1 MKRIALIITIL
12 FVVALNGYFYFEKSL
27 FSEKVNLWDRVP
39 SNTILVYE
47 SKDLVERWNHFLET
61 PIWKSLAEAEDFSR
75 IKSNL
80 ELLDSI
86 GGSQGHIDRLIKSS
100 STLISMQVIGK
111 NKFDFTYFIDLSA
124 VESQKIATGIL
135 EAFKDGGS
143 FDKRIYQGYEL
154 QEISSKGRT
163 FTYLI
168 DKNVFIGSFT
178 PFLVEDVVRLM
189 DGGVSQKFIDV
200 NNDVF
205 QMPKLTEDD
214 GNLYINIS
222 NFSQFIGAFQK
233 SDLRKDSRKV
243 SNFGKSIFLDLSINE
258 DKILFN
264 GFTTTEKSDF
274 LNTFKNQDPSSSNL
288 KYFIPNLTATLYRYS
303 FSNALAW
310 QKEVKEYWK
319 HYSKEYLT
327 ERNHFEDTNEF
338 KFNDLFAWLGNE
350 VALATVE
357 TFGAAKEAKLVYVS
371 AKDINQALNQ
381 LNTFS
386 ESLAK
391 VEGDSVYVEKFSNL
405 DIRELKIE
413 DFPKYAF
420 GPLFSGFDECYYAV
434 LGDYIVFGNSIQALK
449 QLITDIEG
457 ENTWGRSVAFNKFLD
472 SNLEEANVNLIFNTQ
487 SAWSGILGDFDPS
500 WREYAQ
506 KYGAIFKG
514 FRLGS
519 LQFSRLDDSFYT
531 SLALAFE
538 KQQYIVK
545 NQYFKPLV
553 SYQSNFPLITKPFV
567 VKNHVDNS
575 LETFVQ
581 DSAYNVSLIS
591 SEGELLWTD
600 SMGQPIISDVE
611 QVDFYKNGKLQ
622 YFFATPNRLHIID
635 RLGNY
640 IDGYPLKVEADRIQF
655 ASVVDYDKSKR
666 YRFLIGTE
674 RGNLYLYN
682 KEGVALEG
690 WTPRETTGKLA
701 TAPFH
706 VRVRGRDCIVA
717 IQQDGNV
724 NVMNRRGEMMKGFPL
739 KLGVRFDTKPF
750 LQYGSDFSKT
760 VLTLLSRE
768 GKLIQINLEGKV
780 LKSDQLYQPTKQTSF
795 QLVQDALSKTYLIV
809 RQDLGRVVL
818 INADGEEIL
827 SKDYLSS
834 GELKV
839 QFYNFSPDNKIYA
852 ITDQQQGFTYIYDQK
867 GELVNAQPLD
877 SEYEIATL
885 FFENNNKYQVYSIS
899 DNSFI
904 ITEF

>member
-12 FVVALNGYFYFEKSL
+12 CAIAVSGYLYFQKSF
-27 FSEKVNLWDRVP
+27 FSEKIDLWDRVP
-39 SNTILVYE
+39 SNTIMVYE
-47 SKDLVERWNHFLET
+47 SKNLVERWNHFLET
-61 PIWKSLAEAEDFSR
+61 PIWKSLSEAEDFAK
-75 IKSNL
+75 IKTNL

-86 GGSQGHIDRLIKSS
+86 GGSEGRIDKLIKASN
-100 STLISMQVIGK
+100 TLISMQVTGK
-111 NKFDFTYFIDLSA
+111 NTFDFTYYLDLSS
-124 VESQKIATGIL
+124 VESQNIATGIL
-135 EAFKDGGS
+135 DGFKEKS
-143 FDKRIYQGYEL
+143 SIEKRMYQGYEL
-154 QEISSKGRT
+154 TEITSDGRT

-168 DKNVFIGSFT
+168 DRNVFIGSFT

-189 DGGVSQKFIDV
+189 DGDGAEKFIDV
-200 NNDVF
+200 NNEIF
-205 QMPKLTEDD
+205 QMPKLAKDD
-214 GNLYINIS
+214 GNLYLNIN
-222 NFSQFIGAFQK
+222 NFSQFIGAFQM
-233 SDLRKDSRKV
+233 SDLRKGSRKV
-243 SNFGKSIFLDLSINE
+243 SKFGKSIFLDLSVNE
-258 DKILFN
+258 DKVLFN
-264 GFTTTEKSDF
+264 GFTTTEEGDF
-274 LNTFKNQDPSSSNL
+274 LNTFKDQEPSSSSL
-288 KYFIPNLTATLYRYS
+288 KYFVPNLTATLFRYS
-303 FSNALAW
+303 FSDALSW
-310 QKEVKEYWK
+310 QKKVKEYWTK
-319 HYSKEYLT
+319 YSPDYLKE
-327 ERNHFEDTNEF
+327 RAQFEKANEF
-338 KFNDLFAWLGNE
+338 KFDELYAWLGKE
-350 VALATVE
+350 VALASVE
-357 TFGAAKEAKLVYVS
+357 TFGTSKETKLVYAS
-371 AKDINQALNQ
+371 ANDINQALNQ

-391 VEGDSVYVEKFSNL
+391 VEGDSVYVEKFSSQ
-405 DIRELKIE
+405 DIRELKVE
-413 DFPKYAF
+413 SFPKYAF
-420 GPLFSGFDECYYAV
+420 GPLFSGFDECYYTV
-434 LGDYIVFGNSIQALK
+434 LSDYIVFGNSIQALK

-487 SAWSGILGDFDPS
+487 SLWSGLLADLDPS

-553 SYQSNFPLITKPFV
+553 SYESNIPLITKPFV

-581 DSAYNVSLIS
+581 DSAYNISLIS
-591 SEGELLWTD
+591 SEGELLWID
-600 SMGQPIISDVE
+600 SIGQPIISDVE

-622 YFFATPNRLHIID
+622 YFFATPERMHIID

-640 IDGYPLKVEADRIQF
+640 IDGYPVKVEADRIQF

-768 GKLIQINLEGKV
+768 GKLIQMNLEGKV

-818 INADGEEIL
+818 LNTKGEEIL

-852 ITDQQQGFTYIYDQK
+852 ITDQQQGFTYIYDQN

-877 SEYEIATL
+877 SEFEIATL

-899 DNSFI
+899 GKSFI